1 MIEHLVKILRDPA
14 FFNPGIQIIPTG
26 IVWPDKNHH
35 MLLAEKRDARAKK
48 GKGIRP

>member
-35 MLLAEKRDARAKK
+35 IVAGREAR
-48 GKGIRP
+48 RSR